1 MTPIAGMNGD
11 ETIPEEVVMYSEHS
25 ATLLQKNVH
34 LTTSDGLPLLV
45 RQTSCAG
52 AAPLR
57 TLVVVHGA
65 GEHSQRYEHWARLL
79 AQHNWR
85 VVSLDHRGCGLSGG
99 LPGHVDRFDQ
109 YLSDLDQ
116 VWHAL
121 ALDPHQT
128 ILFGHSLGGLISVR
142 YAQTRPH
149 AMRGLVLS
157 GPLLA
162 LQVKVPVW
170 KRTLAR
176 LCSILAPRTRF
187 QSTIRTDQL
196 TRDPAARQV
205 RENDPLRCRS
215 VTANWYFQVLD
226 AMVAAWDEASRLTLP
241 VLLLQGDRDEVVNPD
256 AATRW
261 WLTLPAKDKTLR
273 LLSGHLHELLSEP
286 DWSDTAAGILAW
298 LEPRFPE
305 VDRRC
310 VSTWLDCPTVSVAGQ
325 SRRFSLAGPGQGH

>member
-1 MTPIAGMNGD
+1 MTSIAGMNGVAA
-11 ETIPEEVVMYSEHS
+11 IPGMILMYSEHS

-52 AAPLR
+52 ATPLR

-65 GEHSQRYEHWARLL
+65 GEHSQRYDHWARLL
-79 AQHNWR
+79 AQHQWR

-116 VWHAL
+116 VWHEL
-121 ALDPHQT
+121 ALDPERT
-128 ILFGHSLGGLISVR
+128 IMFGHSLGGLISVR

-187 QSTIRTDQL
+187 QTTIRTDQL
-196 TRDPAARQV
+196 TRDPAARKV

-226 AMVAAWDEASRLTLP
+226 AMVAAWDDASRLTLP
-241 VLLLQGDRDEVVNPD
+241 ILLLQGDSDEIVNPE

-261 WLTLPAKDKTLR
+261 WLALPARDKTLR

-286 DWSDTAAGILAW
+286 DWSHTAAGILAW
-298 LEPRFPE
+298 LDVRFPE
-305 VDRRC
+305 VNGLGC
-310 VSTWLDCPTVSVAGQ
+310 SAWLDRPQVAMAGQ
-325 SRRFSLAGPGQGH
+325 SRRLTMQAHAGG

>member
-1 MTPIAGMNGD
+1 
-11 ETIPEEVVMYSEHS
+11 MYCEHA

-45 RQTSCAG
+45 RQTRCAG
-52 AAPLR
+52 PAPRR
-57 TLVVVHGA
+57 TLVIVHGA

-121 ALDPHQT
+121 ALDPQET
-128 ILFGHSLGGLISVR
+128 VIFGHSLGGLISVR
-142 YAQTRPH
+142 YAQTRPNSL
-149 AMRGLVLS
+149 RGLVLS

-162 LQVKVPVW
+162 LQVKVSVW

-176 LCSILAPRTRF
+176 LCSVVAPRTRF
-187 QSTIRTDQL
+187 RSTIRTDQL
-196 TRDPAARQV
+196 TRDPAAQEV
-205 RENDPLRCRS
+205 REHDPLRCRS

-226 AMVAAWDEASRLTLP
+226 AMVAAWDEASRLTAP
-241 VLLLQGDRDEVVNPD
+241 VLLLQGDMDEVVNPQ
-256 AATRW
+256 AATKW

-273 LLSGHLHELLSEP
+273 LFSGHLHELLSEP
-286 DWSDTAAGILAW
+286 DWSQTAAGILTW
-298 LEPRFPE
+298 LETRFPE
-305 VDRRC
+305 VERAGSSTGWDRP
-310 VSTWLDCPTVSVAGQ
+310 LLSVAGQ
-325 SRRFSLAGPGQGH
+325 RRRLSLTATGLGH

>member
-1 MTPIAGMNGD
+1 
-11 ETIPEEVVMYSEHS
+11 MYCEHA
-25 ATLLQKNVH
+25 ATLLQKTVH
-34 LTTSDGLPLLV
+34 LTTRDGLPLLV
-45 RQTSCAG
+45 RLTHCAG
-52 AAPLR
+52 PAPRR
-57 TLVVVHGA
+57 TLVIVHGA

-99 LPGHVDRFDQ
+99 LPGHVDRFEQ

-121 ALDPHQT
+121 ALEPQET

-142 YAQTRPH
+142 YAQTRPNSV
-149 AMRGLVLS
+149 RGLVLS

-162 LQVKVPVW
+162 LQLKVPVW

-176 LCSILAPRTRF
+176 LCSVLAPRTRF
-187 QSTIRTDQL
+187 QTTIRTDQL
-196 TRDPAARQV
+196 TRDPAAQEV

-226 AMVAAWDEASRLTLP
+226 AMVAAWDEVDRLTLP
-241 VLLLQGDRDEVVNPD
+241 VLLLQGDRDEVVNPE
-256 AATRW
+256 AATKW
-261 WLTLPAKDKTLR
+261 WLTLPAPDKTLR

-286 DWSDTAAGILAW
+286 DWSQTAAGILAW
-298 LEPRFPE
+298 LEARFPE
-305 VDRRC
+305 VDRAGLL
-310 VSTWLDCPTVSVAGQ
+310 TWWDRPTMSVAGQ
-325 SRRFSLAGPGQGH
+325 RRRLSTTATGLGH

>member
-1 MTPIAGMNGD
+1 
-11 ETIPEEVVMYSEHS
+11 MYCEHA
-25 ATLLQKNVH
+25 ATLLQKTVH

-45 RQTSCAG
+45 RQTHCAG
-52 AAPLR
+52 PAPCR
-57 TLVVVHGA
+57 TLVIVHGA

-116 VWHAL
+116 VWHVL
-121 ALDPHQT
+121 ALDPQET

-142 YAQTRPH
+142 YAQTRPNSV
-149 AMRGLVLS
+149 RGLVLS

-162 LQVKVPVW
+162 LQLKVPVW

-187 QSTIRTDQL
+187 QTTIRTDQL
-196 TRDPAARQV
+196 TRDPAAQEV

-226 AMVAAWDEASRLTLP
+226 AMVAAWDEVDRCTLP

-256 AATRW
+256 AATKW
-261 WLTLPAKDKTLR
+261 WLTLPAPDKTLR

-286 DWSDTAAGILAW
+286 DWSQTAAGILAW
-298 LEPRFPE
+298 LEARFPE
-305 VDRRC
+305 VDRPGH
-310 VSTWLDCPTVSVAGQ
+310 STWWDRPAMQVAGQ
-325 SRRFSLAGPGQGH
+325 RRRLSTLATGLGH